1 MILHTG
7 MRTDIPAF
15 YAPWFVNRLR
25 EGEVCVRNP
34 YDPTQAIYE
43 PWRIKCRDVCTHTRM
58 QYHRHTPSL
67 TE

>member
-25 EGEVCVRNP
+25 GRGLR
-34 YDPTQAIYE
+34 TQ
-43 PWRIKCRDVCTHTRM
+43 
-58 QYHRHTPSL
+58 SL
-67 TE
+67 